1 MHTLKK
7 TVISVVAVTA
17 LAGGGLAS
25 PQIVSALGDDNSRS
39 RHGETEPGDDHG
51 GASGLDS
58 ARDRAERKDANGRH
72 IEPGDDQGGA
82 SGLDSARDRAER
94 KDANGPHIE
103 PGDDR
108 GGEREAGDDGR
119 GELEPGDDNG
129 GFDENSGHGGG
140 DDN

>member
-7 TVISVVAVTA
+7 TVISVAAAAA
-17 LAGGGLAS
+17 LAGGGLA
-25 PQIVSALGDDNSRS
+25 PQIVSALGDDNSSS

-58 ARDRAERKDANGRH
+58 TRDRAERK
-72 IEPGDDQGGA
+72 
-82 SGLDSARDRAER
+82 
-94 KDANGPHIE
+94 

-108 GGEREAGDDGR
+108 R

-129 GFDENSGHGGG
+129 GFDENRGHGGG
-140 DDN
+140 DDDGGGDDNGGHGGDDVCCELVRVSAAVGPLCRLSVT